1 MAVIGEPFQRMVDW
15 LLDGLK
21 DFADAYID
29 YHYKTR
35 SECKILLMPMRPAVN
50 IVCCVHRL
58 FCRKNYY
65 KSVHV
70 TNQFCTE

>member
-1 MAVIGEPFQRMVDW
+1 MVDW

-35 SECKILLMPMRPAVN
+35 SECKILLNAHEA
-50 IVCCVHRL
+50 C
-58 FCRKNYY
+58 
-65 KSVHV
+65 S
-70 TNQFCTE
+70 